1 LLFLFFRQA
10 PVVDDDVVL
19 PAPGDKVEVVQT
31 FEGISATSAMST
43 KFKAALAEVVG
54 VVLGVNSADVEVTK
68 VKMSGGLDAVVT
80 YTVADNYGLNKS
92 SMKTLLMAKSK
103 EIETALKQRGFVAGA
118 GKMSTELVKGTAST
132 STAVKASTKG
142 SSKSSSKKDKKASKK
157 ARSLRLRRAA

>member
-1 LLFLFFRQA
+1 
-10 PVVDDDVVL
+10 VDDDVVL

-132 STAVKASTKG
+132 STDVKASSKG
-142 SSKSSSKKDKKASKK
+142 SSNSKSSSSSSKKGKKASKK